1 MKAGWLY
8 VDLPQIP
15 CPEGLN
21 ALEGHIDDIR
31 DADDGPSE
39 VRIQLPSGQML
50 CALTD
55 PERIQILRLKPGAQ
69 VRAQFS
75 PAQVILGTPL

>member
-1 MKAGWLY
+1 MPGR
-8 VDLPQIP
+8 
-15 CPEGLN
+15 LN
-21 ALEGHIDDIR
+21 ALAGHIDDIR
-31 DADDGPSE
+31 EADDGPSE

-55 PERIQILRLKPGAQ
+55 PERIEILGLKVGSP